1 MRKTL
6 VIAWREYR
14 AMVGTRAFLIGMAV
28 MPLLMLGTLCVPA
41 VLSGLQQPAVRR
53 IAVIDET
60 GVLLQPLQQ
69 AAEQRNQQLSEG
81 QPELSQ
87 SGHHDMLAVLGMQDR
102 HLYEFEAL
110 PADDFDDSDRL
121 LLSERIRSGTLHAFL
136 EIPGSVLRSAGPVA
150 GTDGAAESLMWVS
163 EDAALSDTR
172 RWCEQLVDGLLLQH
186 RLADSLPPA
195 LLPAVISQLSAPT
208 GIGPVGLYYR
218 DDNGRIQRGTRQTSL
233 TALALP

>member
-69 AAEQRNQQLSEG
+69 AAE
-81 QPELSQ
+81 
-87 SGHHDMLAVLGMQDR
+87 
-102 HLYEFEAL
+102 
-110 PADDFDDSDRL
+110 
-121 LLSERIRSGTLHAFL
+121 
-136 EIPGSVLRSAGPVA
+136 
-150 GTDGAAESLMWVS
+150 
-163 EDAALSDTR
+163 
-172 RWCEQLVDGLLLQH
+172 
-186 RLADSLPPA
+186 
-195 LLPAVISQLSAPT
+195 
-208 GIGPVGLYYR
+208 
-218 DDNGRIQRGTRQTSL
+218 
-233 TALALP
+233 